1 MATTI
6 EDDETP
12 FFSSSS
18 QPMGMF
24 TGDISGTGNQSNKN
38 ELSTL
43 NEPVLDT
50 IKRDLGAVL
59 RKFGYAVIPRESATL
74 LQQWDL
80 WGPLILVTILAIL
93 LQSSSTKVSS
103 GVEFAQVFTLM
114 LMGSIAVTV
123 NSQLLGG
130 KISFFQ
136 SVCVLGYCLLPLLLA
151 AIINNILLYISSKST
166 IPILHIIRFLIVMAA
181 FGWAMYAST
190 RFLGQTQ
197 QPSRRLLVLYPIF
210 LFYFLIAWLII
221 LHAHPK

>member
-114 LMGSIAVTV
+114 LMGSIAVT
-123 NSQLLGG
+123 
-130 KISFFQ
+130 
-136 SVCVLGYCLLPLLLA
+136 
-151 AIINNILLYISSKST
+151 
-166 IPILHIIRFLIVMAA
+166 
-181 FGWAMYAST
+181 
-190 RFLGQTQ
+190 
-197 QPSRRLLVLYPIF
+197 
-210 LFYFLIAWLII
+210 
-221 LHAHPK
+221 

>member
-1 MATTI
+1 MDSDQA
-6 EDDETP
+6 P
-12 FFSSSS
+12 FLSSST
-18 QPMGMF
+18 QPIDMIE
-24 TGDISGTGNQSNKN
+24 GDITSSSNRTNRN

-43 NEPVLDT
+43 DEPVLDT
-50 IKRDLGAVL
+50 IKRDLGAVF
-59 RKFGYAVIPRESATL
+59 RKFGYAVIPRHSSTL

-80 WGPLILVTILAIL
+80 WGPLILVTTLAIL
-93 LQSSSTKVSS
+93 LQSSATKSS
-103 GVEFAQVFTLM
+103 AGVQFAEVFTLM
-114 LMGSIAVTV
+114 LIGSIAVTV

-136 SVCVLGYCLLPLLLA
+136 SVCVLGYCLLPLLLSA
-151 AIINNILLYISSKST
+151 FVNNILLYIPTKST

-181 FGWAMYAST
+181 FVWTMYASV

-197 QPSRRLLVLYPIF
+197 QPNRRMLVLYPIF